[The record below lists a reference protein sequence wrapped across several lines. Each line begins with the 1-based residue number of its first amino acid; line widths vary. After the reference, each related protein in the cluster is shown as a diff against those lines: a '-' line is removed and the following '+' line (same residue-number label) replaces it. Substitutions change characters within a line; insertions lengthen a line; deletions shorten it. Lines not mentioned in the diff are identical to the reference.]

1 MTEIFDQMCPMYI
14 VYGMTWEQYWLGDP
28 WIAEAYREA
37 HILRRKMRNEELW
50 LMGLYNQSA
59 VGAVVASAFGKH
71 KVDYVS
77 KPFDIFPKTKIEKK
91 EEERNTKMKLIE
103 TLNAWKRSW
112 DSMKKDKK

>member
-1 MTEIFDQMCPMYI
+1 
-14 VYGMTWEQYWLGDP
+14 
-28 WIAEAYREA
+28 
-37 HILRRKMRNEELW
+37 
-50 LMGLYNQSA
+50 MGLYNQSA

-77 KPFDIFPKTKIEKK
+77 RPFDIFPKTKIEKK

>member
-14 VYGMTWEQYWLGDP
+14 VYGMTWEQYWLGEP

-77 KPFDIFPKTKIEKK
+77 RPFDIFPKTKIEKK